1 MKENFKLIPNLD
13 YFKIDP
19 LKFRGRGFFK
29 KMEKDKIKYLEKFS
43 YLIQNKKIA
52 CPLCKSKGNKINI
65 FLKVTKK
72 YLILSCRS
80 CGLKFPNVDFVSNKK
95 YADIIY
101 EKYSQLNIR
110 KNMQRTSRYRLKM
123 MEERFNYCIKSNF
136 KKIKSIKVLDYGCG
150 NGLFLDYLKKRGI
163 DGTGIEVDESN
174 SQKLVNKN
182 IEFFRKIDD
191 LKSNKFDICVMF
203 DVIEHL
209 TNPVQDLLKIRDKLK
224 KKGIIVIYTPNINS
238 LAFELMGSRQN
249 QVYPFM
255 HTLFFNDKSLNYLA
269 KKTKFKIKKM
279 GTFGLDL
286 MDYFFM
292 REHLDKKKYF
302 EKLTDFINITQSLVD
317 MTGFG
322 NHFRIIIQ
330 K

>member
-29 KMEKDKIKYLEKFS
+29 KVEEDKKKYLVKFS
-43 YLIQNKKIA
+43 HLIHNKKMV
-52 CPLCKSKGNKINI
+52 CPLCKSKKIKI

-72 YLILSCRS
+72 YLILACSSCE
-80 CGLKFPNVDFVSNKK
+80 LKFPNVDFVSNKK

-110 KNMQRTSRYRLKM
+110 KNMQRTSKYRLKM

-136 KKIKSIKVLDYGCG
+136 KKTKSIKLLDYGCG
-150 NGLFLDYLKKRGI
+150 NGLFLDYLKKKGI
-163 DGTGIEVDESN
+163 SGTGIEVDESN
-174 SQKLVNKN
+174 SQKLVNKK
-182 IEFFRKIDD
+182 IEFFKNINDV
-191 LKSNKFDICVMF
+191 KSKKFDICVMF
-203 DVIEHL
+203 DVLEHL
-209 TNPVQDLLKIRDKLK
+209 TNPIQDLLKIRDKLK

-255 HTLFFNDKSLNYLA
+255 HTLFFNEKSFNYLA
-269 KKTKFKIKKM
+269 KKTKFKIKKR

-317 MTGFG
+317 ITGYG
-322 NHFRIIIQ
+322 NHFRIIFQ

>member
-29 KMEKDKIKYLEKFS
+29 KVEEDKNKYLKKFS
-43 YLIQNKKIA
+43 YLIRNKKMV
-52 CPLCKSKGNKINI
+52 CPLCKSKKIKI

-72 YLILSCRS
+72 YLILACASCE
-80 CGLKFPNVDFVSNKK
+80 LKFPNVDFVSNKN

-101 EKYSQLNIR
+101 EKYSQLNIK
-110 KNMQRTSRYRLKM
+110 KNMQKTSKYRLKM

-136 KKIKSIKVLDYGCG
+136 KMTKSIKLLDYGCG
-150 NGLFLDYLKKRGI
+150 NGLFLDYLKKKGI
-163 DGTGIEVDESN
+163 FGTGIEIDEAN
-174 SQKLVNKN
+174 SQKLLNKKIN
-182 IEFFRKIDD
+182 FFRNINEVE
-191 LKSNKFDICVMF
+191 SNKFDICVMF
-203 DVIEHL
+203 DVLEHL
-209 TNPVQDLLKIRDKLK
+209 TNPIQDLIKIRSKLK
-224 KKGIIVIYTPNINS
+224 KNGIIVIYTPNINS
-238 LAFELMGSRQN
+238 LAFELMGPRQN

-255 HTLFFNDKSLNYLA
+255 HTLFFNDKSFNYLA
-269 KKTKFKIKKM
+269 KKTKMKIKKR

-292 REHLDKKKYF
+292 REYLDKKKYF
-302 EKLTDFINITQSLVD
+302 EKLTNFINITQSLID
-317 MTGFG
+317 KTGFG
-322 NHFRIIIQ
+322 NHFRVIFQ

>member
-1 MKENFKLIPNLD
+1 MKENFKLIPCLD

-29 KMEKDKIKYLEKFS
+29 KVEDDKKKYLKKFS
-43 YLIQNKKIA
+43 YLINNKKMV
-52 CPLCKSKGNKINI
+52 CPLCKSKNKKL
-65 FLKVTKK
+65 FLKIKKK
-72 YLILSCRS
+72 YLIFSCGS
-80 CGLKFPNVDFVSNKK
+80 CGLKFHNLDFVSNKK

-110 KNMQRTSRYRLKM
+110 KNMQKTSKYRLKM
-123 MEERFNYCIKSNF
+123 MEEKFNYCIKSNF
-136 KKIKSIKVLDYGCG
+136 KKTKSIKLLDYGCG
-150 NGLFLDYLKKRGI
+150 NGLFLDYLKKKGI
-163 DGTGIEVDESN
+163 SGTGIEVDEGN
-174 SQKLVNKN
+174 SQKLINKK
-182 IEFFRKIDD
+182 IEFFKNINDV
-191 LKSNKFDICVMF
+191 KSNKFDICVMF
-203 DVIEHL
+203 DVLEHL
-209 TNPVQDLLKIRDKLK
+209 TNPIQDLLKIRDKLK
-224 KKGIIVIYTPNINS
+224 KKGIIVMYTPNINS

-249 QVYPFM
+249 QVYPFQ
-255 HTLFFNDKSLNYLA
+255 HTLFFNDKSFDYLA

-279 GTFGLDL
+279 GTYGLDL

-317 MTGFG
+317 ITGFG
-322 NHFRIIIQ
+322 NHFRIIFQ